1 MSKITVSRN
10 ELMAALLFASTDESR
25 CTLNGVLIEGHAG
38 VTAHPTI
45 VATDGRRLAVIETVA
60 DQQDGDSMEEH
71 TMLLKSEFVKPLCA
85 LSKALGGKNN
95 PWIQFSN
102 NPGSKQVA
110 VAFIG
115 SQCVVDVEDGA
126 LIDGV
131 FPEWRMIVPS
141 KKAKREPIN
150 DLGLN
155 AEAVGDFAKA
165 AKIMEASTPIVQMNL
180 VGKEQAIEV
189 RLYSLPQFYGIIMPC
204 KVDDSVDYQPEFL
217 QVAKMFP
224 VPETAEKDPQNAP
237 SNEGEEPPHIVA
249 GPQ

>member
-1 MSKITVSRN
+1 
-10 ELMAALLFASTDESR
+10 MAALLFASTDESR
-25 CTLNGVLIEGHAG
+25 YVLNGVLIEGHSA
-38 VTAHPTI
+38 VSAKPTI

-60 DQQDGDSMEEH
+60 DQMPDDTLEDHSL
-71 TMLLKSEFVKPLCA
+71 LLKADFVKPLCA
-85 LSKALGGKNN
+85 LSKALGGKNS

-102 NPGSKQVA
+102 NPGSNQMS

-115 SQCVVDVEDGA
+115 SKCFVEVEDGA
-126 LIDGV
+126 LIEGT
-131 FPEWRMIVPS
+131 FPDWRKIVPS

-150 DLGLN
+150 NLGLN
-155 AEAVGDFAKA
+155 AETVGDFAKA

-189 RLYSLPQFYGIIMPC
+189 RLFSLPQFYGIIMPC
-204 KVDDSVDYQPEFL
+204 KVDDSVEFQPEFL

-224 VPETAEKDPQNAP
+224 EPEPEQGPQNAP
-237 SNEGEEPPHIVA
+237 PADKEEPPHITA